1 MLILNFKICVIS
13 LRTDLNL
20 TLDNPDHSLYG
31 SCGLSEAKTEAE
43 ESSEP
48 LVPMETVEK
57 DAAAEQFPSIL
68 NIYFLF
74 LYVSSTNTRRRVRA
88 GTTEFTS
95 SSFFRPY
102 FYTSLFMQKKPTRET
117 IGPLG

>member
-1 MLILNFKICVIS
+1 M
-13 LRTDLNL
+13 NL
-20 TLDNPDHSLYG
+20 TLDDPDHSLYG
-31 SCGLSEAKTEAE
+31 SCGLPEAKTEEE

-68 NIYFLF
+68 NTGIYFLF

-88 GTTEFTS
+88 GTTELAS
-95 SSFFRPY
+95 SSFFRP
-102 FYTSLFMQKKPTRET
+102 FFNTSLFMQKKPTRET